1 MQWLL
6 GITEKVNQEPQRFL
20 PPPSIQT
27 LIGQTLRVVGDGRQQ
42 SPFRSAD
49 IRKVGGTC
57 SWREILDWV
66 DVMETPRPVVG
77 MSMLYTVRP
86 GGDGGEV
93 KVARVHDLRKCIER
107 FGAQEILRD
116 RGNELMA

>member
-1 MQWLL
+1 
-6 GITEKVNQEPQRFL
+6 
-20 PPPSIQT
+20 
-27 LIGQTLRVVGDGRQQ
+27 
-42 SPFRSAD
+42 
-49 IRKVGGTC
+49 
-57 SWREILDWV
+57 
-66 DVMETPRPVVG
+66 
-77 MSMLYTVRP
+77 MLYTVCP